1 MKVGTIAL
9 LHLDIV
15 PGAVARNQAM
25 VAEAV
30 TRAASSGARW
40 IVTPELVS
48 CGLQFPQLLGTDWIR
63 PQPDVWMTRFCR
75 LVRKLGVT
83 VFFAAPEREGNRL
96 YNSVFVIGPRGDIL
110 GKHQKIN
117 TKSDSLSWS
126 SPGDRAQPVRCD
138 GITVGL
144 LVCADAFTPGIAGS
158 LKRSGAQLLISPSSW
173 GPGLHGPN
181 GEWEDR
187 SRETGV
193 PLIVCN
199 RTGTDRTLDFRKAQ
213 SLVVKNG
220 ERLLTH
226 SSERS
231 AVLTL
236 DWDFSAMAPMTAA
249 FQMMPLSN

>member
-25 VAEAV
+25 VVEGV

-40 IVTPELVS
+40 IVTPELVF
-48 CGLQFPQLLGTDWIR
+48 CGLQFPPLIGTDWIK
-63 PQPDVWMTRFCR
+63 PQPDVWMARFCR
-75 LVRKLGVT
+75 LVRTLGVT
-83 VFFAAPEREGNRL
+83 VFLACPEREGSRL
-96 YNSVFVIGPRGDIL
+96 YNSAFVIGPRGDIL

-158 LKRSGAQLLISPSSW
+158 LKRSGAQLLLSPSSW

-187 SRETGV
+187 SRETGL

-199 RTGTDRTLDFRKAQ
+199 RTGIERSLDFRNAQ

-220 ERLLTH
+220 ERLFVH
-226 SSERS
+226 SSERA
-231 AVLTL
+231 AVLL
-236 DWDFSAMAPMTAA
+236 FDWDFDAMAPTRET
-249 FQMMPLSN
+249 FEVMPLRN